1 MTAPV
6 NQRGLEENVTG
17 TEPLLSVRNLSVT
30 AGPYDAV
37 RDVTFQLPRTASL
50 ALVGES
56 GSGKSL
62 TASSIAGLLAPQLRA
77 SGSIQFDA
85 IELVGQP
92 WEKRRQLAG
101 SRIGFIFQE
110 PMSSLHPVLT
120 VGQQIGEGLRAHF
133 DYSKAERQERIRDL
147 LSLVGLSKGRQI
159 ADSRIG
165 ELSGGMRQRVMIAM
179 AISCSPDLLIADE
192 PTTAL
197 DVTLQKQVIE
207 LLQSLREKMGLSL
220 LLITHDLGVVA
231 EVCDSAAVMYGGEVV
246 ETANTAELLHSPR
259 HDYTKALL
267 AAIPQLGDK
276 RDRLPTIATTAPWLS
291 DARLVPRD
299 QRPQTTLVQ
308 ESDSH
313 WVRRDIGTETR

>member
-17 TEPLLSVRNLSVT
+17 TGPLLSVRNLSVT

-77 SGSIQFDA
+77 SGSIQFDD

-101 SRIGFIFQE
+101 RRIGFIFQE

-120 VGQQIGEGLRAHF
+120 VGQQIGEG
-133 DYSKAERQERIRDL
+133 
-147 LSLVGLSKGRQI
+147 
-159 ADSRIG
+159 
-165 ELSGGMRQRVMIAM
+165 
-179 AISCSPDLLIADE
+179 
-192 PTTAL
+192 
-197 DVTLQKQVIE
+197 
-207 LLQSLREKMGLSL
+207 
-220 LLITHDLGVVA
+220 
-231 EVCDSAAVMYGGEVV
+231 
-246 ETANTAELLHSPR
+246 
-259 HDYTKALL
+259 
-267 AAIPQLGDK
+267 
-276 RDRLPTIATTAPWLS
+276 
-291 DARLVPRD
+291 
-299 QRPQTTLVQ
+299 
-308 ESDSH
+308 
-313 WVRRDIGTETR
+313 